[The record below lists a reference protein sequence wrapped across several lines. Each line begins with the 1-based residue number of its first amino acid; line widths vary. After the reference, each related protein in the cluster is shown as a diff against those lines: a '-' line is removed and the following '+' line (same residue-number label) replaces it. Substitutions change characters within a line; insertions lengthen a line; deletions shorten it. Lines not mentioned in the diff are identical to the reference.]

1 MKTGG
6 RWEVGS
12 PPRQKG
18 TQLREKIVSS
28 GNFQKP
34 SYVKDGVPPD
44 VMHGHPLREEDGPRA
59 RESHKEEHFYPG
71 LLPSATAS
79 VRGRQERKPWA
90 FQRPL
95 REMSGSPEPANNG
108 HKSPANR
115 IMRFN
120 I

>member
-1 MKTGG
+1 M
-6 RWEVGS
+6 
-12 PPRQKG
+12 
-18 TQLREKIVSS
+18 SS

-34 SYVKDGVPPD
+34 FCVRDDALPG
-44 VMHGHPLREEDGPRA
+44 VMHSHPLREQDGPCA
-59 RESHKEEHFYPG
+59 WESHKEEHFSPG

-95 REMSGSPEPANNG
+95 REMSGSPEPANSG